1 MIPAVIIMKNSSIAS
16 TAIITYNIIFKT
28 VAVLIV
34 YQVYTFS
41 TCFLLHDLNI
51 NVLFSVHIPLNLAM

>member
-16 TAIITYNIIFKT
+16 TAIITYNIIKT

-51 NVLFSVHIPLNLAM
+51 NVLFSVQIPLNLAM

>member
-16 TAIITYNIIFKT
+16 TAIITYNIIKT

-51 NVLFSVHIPLNLAM
+51 NVLFTVQIPLNLAM